1 MKKIVTF
8 FKQPTRIYRSIVYRL
23 LNSIAKFLS
32 DETYLKYRWFITFD
46 KKLNFSN
53 PKSFNEKLQWL
64 KLNNRQPLFTKL
76 VDKFEV
82 KEYVRNII
90 GDDYIIPTIAIYDQA
105 ENINFDALPEQF
117 VLKCT
122 HDSGGIVIC
131 TDKSKLNKENAIKKL
146 KKGLENNFFL
156 INREW
161 PYKNVKPRII
171 AERYISE
178 IDGDL
183 RDYKFFCFNGIPK
196 FLYVASDRFKEGEE
210 TKFDF
215 FDMDFNHLPIINGHP
230 NSKMPIKKPKGF
242 ELMVELAQKLSAGM
256 IHVRVDFYDVN
267 GKIYFGEMT
276 FFHMS
281 GLTKFEPQEWDLKFG
296 EYIHLPN
303 EENK

>member
-1 MKKIVTF
+1 MKKIETF

-46 KKLNFSN
+46 KKLNLSN

-82 KEYVRNII
+82 KEYVKNII

-105 ENINFDALPEQF
+105 ESINFDALPEQF

-131 TDKSKLNKENAIKKL
+131 TDKSMLNKDKTIKKL

-171 AERYISE
+171 AEQYISE

-196 FLYVASDRFKEGEE
+196 FLYVASDRFIEGEE

-230 NSKMPIKKPKGF
+230 NSKMHIKKPKGF

-303 EENK
+303 EENN